1 MVKCVSILG
10 STGSIGRQS
19 LDVIE
24 NLKEIQVAALTAGTN
39 VQLMAQ
45 QCRQFH
51 PQLAVMATREAAQ
64 ELQAALTGEKTQV
77 AWGEDGLIAAATIP
91 EADCVI
97 TAVVGMV
104 GLKPTLAAIREGKRI
119 GLANKETLVCAGEL
133 VMAEAEECGA
143 EIVPVDSEH
152 SAIFQCLMGCT
163 DRREVK
169 KILLTCSG
177 GPFFDMDAA
186 ELKYVTKAD
195 ALRHP
200 NWKMGPKITVDC
212 ATLMNKGLEVI
223 EAMRLYRVPLEQV
236 EVLVHRQSIVH
247 SLVQFTDGAVMAQL
261 GAPDMRLPIQLAL
274 TYPQRMESPAPK
286 LDLTQCAALTFCHP
300 DLEKFPC
307 LALAMQCAK
316 RGGTACPAMNG
327 ANEEAVAL
335 FLADKIGFYDIYRLV
350 AQAVEQVPF
359 IQNPTLEEILE
370 ADHLARQAVRKCR
383 EVLV

>member
-19 LDVIE
+19 LDVIGKME
-24 NLKEIQVAALTAGTN
+24 GIRVAALTAGSS
-39 VQLMAQ
+39 VQKMAE
-45 QCRQFH
+45 QCRAFH
-51 PQLAVMATREAAQ
+51 PQLAVMATREAA
-64 ELQAALTGEKTQV
+64 ESLKAALRDMEISV
-77 AWGEDGLIAAATIP
+77 AWGEEGLIQAATLP
-91 EADCVI
+91 QVDCVI

-104 GLKPTLAAIREGKRI
+104 GLKPTLAAIRAGKRI

-133 VMAEAEECGA
+133 VMAEADRWGA

-152 SAIFQCLMGCT
+152 SAIFQCLMGCK
-163 DRREVK
+163 DRAEVRR
-169 KILLTCSG
+169 ILLTCSG
-177 GPFFDMDAA
+177 GPFFGMEAA
-186 ELKYVTKAD
+186 RLRQVTKAD

-236 EVLVHRQSIVH
+236 EVLIHRQSIVH
-247 SLVQFTDGAVMAQL
+247 SLVEFNDGAVMAQL
-261 GAPDMRLPIQLAL
+261 GSPDMRLPIQLAL
-274 TYPQRMESPAPK
+274 TYPERRESPVER
-286 LDLTQCAALTFCHP
+286 LDLTKCPPLTFCPP
-300 DLEKFPC
+300 DEEKFPC
-307 LALAMQCAK
+307 LALAKACAK

-350 AQAVEQVPF
+350 SQAVEAVPF
-359 IQNPTLEEILE
+359 VRNPSLEEILE
-370 ADHLARQAVRKCR
+370 ADRLARLAVRQHQN
-383 EVLV
+383 

>member
-1 MVKCVSILG
+1 MVNCVSVLG

-19 LDVIE
+19 LDVIGR
-24 NLKEIQVAALTAGTN
+24 LGGIRVSALTAGTS
-39 VQLMAQ
+39 VQKMAE
-45 QCRQFH
+45 QCRQFR

-64 ELQAALTGEKTQV
+64 ALKAELDGQQIEV
-77 AWGEDGLIAAATIP
+77 AWGEEGLLRAATLP

-104 GLKPTLAAIREGKRI
+104 GLKPTLAAIRAKKRI

-133 VMAEAEECGA
+133 VMAEAEKYGA
-143 EIVPVDSEH
+143 QIVPVDSEH
-152 SAIFQCLMGCT
+152 SAIFQCLMGCG
-163 DRREVK
+163 DKKEVR

-177 GPFFDMDAA
+177 GPFFGMEA
-186 ELKYVTKAD
+186 EQLRRVTKAD
-195 ALRHP
+195 ALKHP

-236 EVLVHRQSIVH
+236 EVLIHRQSIVH
-247 SLVQFTDGAVMAQL
+247 SLVEFTDGAVMAQL
-261 GAPDMRLPIQLAL
+261 GTPDMRLPIQLAL
-274 TYPQRMESPAPK
+274 TYPERVESPVER
-286 LDLTQCAALTFCHP
+286 LDLTRCAALTFCHP
-300 DLEKFPC
+300 DYEKFPC
-307 LALAMQCAK
+307 LALARDCAK

-327 ANEEAVAL
+327 ANEEVVAL

-359 IQNPTLEEILE
+359 IQDPTLEEILE
-370 ADHLARQAVRKCR
+370 ADRLARLAVRQNSF
-383 EVLV
+383 

>member
-1 MVKCVSILG
+1 MINCVSVLG

-19 LDVIE
+19 LDVIGR
-24 NLKEIQVAALTAGTN
+24 LGGVRVAALTAGSS
-39 VQLMAQ
+39 VQVMAQ
-45 QCRQFH
+45 QCRQFR
-51 PQLAVMATREAAQ
+51 PRLAVMATQQAAQALAQ
-64 ELQAALTGEKTQV
+64 ELRGQQIEI
-77 AWGEDGLIAAATIP
+77 AWGEDGLIQAATLP

-104 GLKPTLAAIREGKRI
+104 GLKPTLAAIRAKKRI

-133 VMAEAEECGA
+133 VMAEAEKYGA
-143 EIVPVDSEH
+143 QIVPVDSEH
-152 SAIFQCLMGCT
+152 SAIFQCLMGCG
-163 DRREVK
+163 DRKEVH

-177 GPFFDMDAA
+177 GPFFGMEA
-186 ELKYVTKAD
+186 EQLRRVTKAD
-195 ALRHP
+195 ALKHP

-236 EVLVHRQSIVH
+236 EVLIHRQSIVH
-247 SLVQFTDGAVMAQL
+247 SLVEFADGAVMAQL
-261 GAPDMRLPIQLAL
+261 GTPDMRLPIQLAL
-274 TYPQRMESPAPK
+274 TYPERVESPVER
-286 LDLTQCAALTFCHP
+286 LDLTKCAALTFCHP
-300 DLEKFPC
+300 DYEKFPC
-307 LALAMQCAK
+307 LALARDCAK

-370 ADHLARQAVRKCR
+370 ADRLARLVVRQNSF
-383 EVLV
+383 